1 MPKKLNIKVDIK
13 AEELRKKLN
22 IKNGVDGKDGKDG
35 KDAVVDVENIALE
48 ASTIALEKIKPSI
61 PTIEQIEL
69 DIPKLGQPIRDSLE
83 LLQGNERLNI
93 DAIKGLEDYDEIS
106 KLARQPKEVKNYYSG
121 GGSSGGIQSVVAGT
135 NVSVDSTDPQNPIV
149 SSLSDRYKTTSTT
162 SHTIVPTGTLSFTV
176 DAGLAY
182 TILQDVSI
190 VYDASNH
197 MHGQVN
203 SYSGTTLVVD
213 IQHKTGSGT
222 YASWTINL
230 DGIAPTTPTLQEVT
244 NAGATTTN
252 DISVP
257 DEAYGAGWN
266 GSMEV
271 PTKNALYDK
280 IETLSGGIDGTL
292 TATRIPFALDSNT
305 LEDDPNLVFDKA
317 NDRLGV
323 QATSPQAPV
332 HAVSS
337 TGSTIAEVT
346 SASTVQ
352 SAESIATVSGG
363 TATAIAEPSA
373 GSGGSISFVNGG
385 SGTAITATGNT
396 YYFRIH
402 PCIYVP
408 SVSTYYKSQYYEEI
422 SLIDPNDSL
431 TYDIQ
436 VSWGS
441 VSISGETPQYFV
453 EYSTDGSS
461 FNPLNVYPTLTET
474 FTNMSG
480 SDPTTSWG
488 TFYTNS
494 VTAPTA
500 FSGGSAQATNVGS
513 GGLTEV
519 STTILLEVDSV
530 KTISGTDYVSGSPT
544 TGSFDDTGL
553 GTYDAEISWTDN
565 GNATNAIVRISQDG
579 GSTWYYQYVGNTT
592 GPYTFTS
599 LSNDT
604 SAEARW
610 GQTYSGTGTTYNF
623 SIYAQG
629 LSPSGVTVY
638 GATPTTY
645 SVNITTSDY
654 YIIKHTWSGSIGAKI
669 IETNTSTYGQTI
681 GSYVFYD
688 IGYTSW
694 ISGTTVTPNSYGWT
708 GSNQVRYYKIFN
720 FDAGLGIYSP
730 SGVVTSSSN
739 TGGTK
744 YNTVS
749 WTGSSRVRVLR
760 SSDGVTYSQF
770 LDFTSVTSFD
780 DDSLRTWSS
789 GNTVTPNAIV
799 PTASRFDKANTSVT
813 DIPIVSVIN
822 TASTGT
828 RFSDIGFGVA
838 TSSTVGATYQGR
850 LGVEISTG
858 SLIYTG
864 ARIEIRPSS
873 LSATPT
879 TILGNTNVFNNTNS
893 STCHFIVKGISDST
907 LINTRSDMD
916 TVGFGQSIGI
926 DHATTVQIHPA
937 RATDAGLVMIGH
949 SSHSDSST
957 LVRFQ
962 TNAGSY
968 TGEITVGGWWR
979 GSTGAVGTPSL
990 SCRSDTNTG
999 IYFPSADI
1007 LAITTGGTERAR
1019 FDSSG
1024 RFGVGN
1030 TTLTAFIDAPASTTS
1045 IASFRLRSGTSPSSP
1060 NDGDIWNDST
1070 QKEISVRVNGVTQ
1083 VMDTTLFTQTAT
1095 VTVTNTT
1102 TETTVTSTGVGT
1114 LTLPANFFVA
1124 GKTIQI
1130 AGFGIVSSASNPNM
1144 RIRIKLGSTTILDTG
1159 NVPSGNV
1166 TNASFIVDGIITC
1179 RTTGSSGTLMAQG
1192 YYEEVQ
1198 GSGAKGSMANT
1209 TTTTINTTTSQALT
1223 ITAQWSSASTS
1234 NTISLTN
1241 LLLKVLN

>member
-1 MPKKLNIKVDIK
+1 MAKKLDIKLNIKADELKKKLNIKDGYTPIK
-13 AEELRKKLN
+13 
-22 IKNGVDGKDGKDG
+22 GVDYFDGEKGDTPEI
-35 KDAVVDVENIALE
+35 DTENIALE

-121 GGSSGGIQSVVAGT
+121 GGSSGGVQSVVAGT
-135 NVSVDSTDPQNPIV
+135 NVSVDNTDPQNPIV

-176 DAGLAY
+176 DSGLSY
-182 TILQDVSI
+182 IPLQDVIIAHNS
-190 VYDASNH
+190 SNH

-222 YASWTINL
+222 YSSWDINL
-230 DGIAPTTPTLQEVT
+230 DG
-244 NAGATTTN
+244 
-252 DISVP
+252 VP
-257 DEAYGAGWN
+257 VG
-266 GSMEV
+266 
-271 PTKNALYDK
+271 
-280 IETLSGGIDGTL
+280 GGIDGTL
-292 TATRIPFALDSNT
+292 TATRVPFALNTDT
-305 LEDDPNLVFDKA
+305 LEDDPNLVFDKT

-352 SAESIATVSGG
+352 SSEVLPTASGG
-363 TATAIAEPSA
+363 TATAIEEPA
-373 GSGGSISFVNGG
+373 GGSGGSVNFVNGG
-385 SGTAITATGNT
+385 SGSAITANGTT
-396 YYFRIH
+396 HYFRIH
-402 PCIYVP
+402 PCLYVAATT
-408 SVSTYYKSQYYEEI
+408 TYYKSQYYEEV
-422 SLIDPNDSL
+422 SATDPNDSQG
-431 TYDIQ
+431 YDVQ

-441 VSISGETPQYFV
+441 VTISGETVQYFI

-461 FNPLNVYPTLTET
+461 FSPLGVYTGSGET
-474 FTNMSG
+474 FTSLSG
-480 SDPTTSWG
+480 SDPTSGWG
-488 TFYTNS
+488 SFYTNS
-494 VTAPTA
+494 MTAPTA
-500 FSGGSAQATNVGS
+500 FSGGSAQATNTGS
-513 GGLTEV
+513 GGLSEV
-519 STTILLEVDSV
+519 GTTILLEVDSV

-544 TGSFDDTGL
+544 AGSFDDTGL
-553 GTYDAEISWTDN
+553 SSYDAEISWTDN
-565 GNATNAIVRISQDG
+565 GNATNAIARISQDG

-623 SIYAQG
+623 SIYAQD
-629 LSPSGVTVY
+629 LSPSGATVY
-638 GATPTTY
+638 GSTPTTY

-654 YIIKHTWSGSIGAKI
+654 YIIKHTWSGSSNAKI
-669 IETNTSTYGQTI
+669 IETDISTYGQTI
-681 GSYVFYD
+681 SSNVFYD
-688 IGYTSW
+688 VGYTSW
-694 ISGTTVTPNSYGWT
+694 GSGTTVTPNSYGWT
-708 GSNQVRYYKIFN
+708 GSNQVRYYKVFN
-720 FDAGLGIYSP
+720 YDAGLGIYSP
-730 SGVVTSSSN
+730 SGVVTNSSN

-760 SSDGVTYSQF
+760 STDGVTYNQF
-770 LDFTSVTSFD
+770 LDFTTTSFD

-789 GNTVTPNAIV
+789 GSTVTPNSIV
-799 PTASRFDKANTSVT
+799 PTASRFDKANTSAT

-828 RFSDIGFGVA
+828 RFADIGFGTA

-858 SLIYTG
+858 YLIYTG
-864 ARIEIRPSS
+864 SRFEIRFGS
-873 LSATPT
+873 LSGTPL

-893 STCHFIVKGISDST
+893 ASSHFVVKGQNDSS

-916 TVGFGQSIGI
+916 TVGFGQALSG
-926 DHATTVQIHPA
+926 DPQATVQIWA
-937 RATDAGLVMIGH
+937 SRSSDVNQVLKGH
-949 SSHSDSST
+949 SSMTDSST
-957 LVRFQ
+957 LLRIE
-962 TNAGSY
+962 TSAGTYNA
-968 TGEITVGGWWR
+968 EITLGGWWR

-999 IYFPSADI
+999 IYFPSADT
-1007 LAITTGGTERAR
+1007 LGFVTGGTERAR

-1144 RIRIKLGSTTILDTG
+1144 RIRVKLGSTTILDTG

-1192 YYEEVQ
+1192 YYEEVH

-1223 ITAQWSSASTS
+1223 ITAQWDSASTS
-1234 NTISLTN
+1234 NSFALTN